1 MKHCR
6 QNTRFKRTLLAL
18 ALLSCT
24 AGYAAEAVPVV
35 VAEPV
40 RADDLIRHIQVQA
53 AAGKLVA
60 DGRTQI
66 QFRVTAHNQAGEP
79 VQTGSVAV
87 QVSDGVLL
95 DAQGRA
101 KREPIQLQLQDG
113 DGVFTLIAPTQ
124 AGTVTVVV
132 KAGATRATGQLAFAA
147 EPREMIAV
155 GTLDQILSQR
165 HLQSG
170 SIAPVNANDSF
181 DRELTSWS
189 RSLGSDVGFDGRVAF
204 FLKGKISGE
213 AVLTA
218 AYDSDKDTR
227 LKLAQVVDPNALYP
241 VYGDS
246 SVVSMEAQ
254 SSDRLFV
261 RLDKNKNFL
270 LYGDFSVVGTAD
282 VSASALAGNAKP
294 AASVLGRYNRS
305 ATGIRGHYEEG
316 ALVGDGFL
324 TSDSLKQVVEELA
337 ANGTSGP
344 FAVRNTNAVLNSE
357 RVELVVRD
365 KNQRGLIRSVSTL
378 VRFVDYTFEPF
389 SGRILLTT
397 PLASLTPSG
406 DAQSLRISYEVDQ
419 GGPTFTTYALNGSA
433 LLQPGLRL
441 GGSYVQ
447 DDNPL
452 SPYRLSS
459 VNAEWHLSEQV
470 RVTVE
475 GAQTQSTQYQANGQ
489 AFATPSGQ
497 AGEVGRSF
505 LGEAWRV
512 DLGYD
517 DSTSN
522 AHLWWIGADS
532 HFNNVSS
539 GMAAGRQESGIQAA
553 TTVDEQSTAY
563 VEYTA
568 TEDAGSAGQR
578 QSSKAGMTVKVSPAV
593 QLDVSLRAVHDNLQL
608 PPEALIST
616 AGAGSG
622 GFSGAGTANAL
633 VDPLTG
639 ATLTSLAAI
648 GSLPAQASGIAGK
661 PLDATTAR
669 LGAVWQASPQLQLD
683 TAVEGSIDGA
693 DYYRVGAG
701 ALYTLS
707 PTDRLFA
714 RAETQSGLASPNSLN
729 YADRSNAFSA
739 GLVHGYSDETSLFS
753 EYKLLDGSSGSA
765 PSNMDQMLANGL
777 QNRHRVEDGVLLTT
791 TAEYLSVLSGSQRE
805 AIALSGGLDFTGS
818 KIWRAATK
826 LEFRRLLDDRTLD
839 GDQSQDQWLATFTL
853 ARKLDDDWTLLFKN
867 YYLLQDNHADATGAA
882 LGDVRQERFIA
893 GLAWRPS
900 SDNRFNLLARYEYKS
915 MDDGSRLLGDR
926 YEAHIGSLSLDYRP
940 QSRWWSTTRVAA
952 KSSSDYTATSPDQT
966 FNALLWS
973 ARTSYDLTERVD
985 VGLMMSTLVQ
995 GESANKSALGLEA
1008 GYLVAKNVWLSAG
1021 YNWSGF
1027 YDRDLSGSDYTLQGP
1042 YLRLRAKFDETL
1054 FAH

>member
-1 MKHCR
+1 MNR
-6 QNTRFKRTLLAL
+6 RLPTTRFKRTILAVALLAC
-18 ALLSCT
+18 S
-24 AGYAAEAVPVV
+24 AGYAAEPLPVP
-35 VAEPV
+35 VAEPA
-40 RADDLIRHIQVQA
+40 RPDDLIRHIQVQA

-79 VQTGSVAV
+79 VQAGSVAV

-95 DAQGRA
+95 DAEGRA
-101 KREPIQLQLQDG
+101 KREPIQLQLQGG

-132 KAGATRATGQLAFAA
+132 KSGATLATGRLDFAA
-147 EPREMIAV
+147 EPRDMIAV
-155 GTLDQILSQR
+155 GTLDQIFSQR

-189 RSLGSDVGFDGRVAF
+189 RSLGSDVGFDGRLAF

-246 SVVSMEAQ
+246 SMVSMEAQ

-261 RLDKNKNFL
+261 RLDKDKNFL
-270 LYGDFSVVGTAD
+270 LYGDFSVVGTAE
-282 VSASALAGNAKP
+282 VSASALASNAKP
-294 AASVLGRYNRS
+294 PASVLGRYNRS

-316 ALVGDGFL
+316 PLMADGFL

-433 LLQPGLRL
+433 LLQPGLRV

-459 VNAEWHLSEQV
+459 VNAEWHPSAHV

-489 AFATPSGQ
+489 TFATPSGQ
-497 AGEVGRSF
+497 AGEVGQSY
-505 LGEAWRV
+505 LGEAWRI
-512 DLGYD
+512 DWGYD
-517 DSTSN
+517 DSISN

-539 GMAAGRQESGIQAA
+539 GLAAGRQESGIRAA
-553 TTVDEQSTAY
+553 TMVDEQSTAY

-578 QSSKAGMTVKVSPAV
+578 QSSKAGMTIKVSPAV

-608 PPEALIST
+608 PPEALIPT
-616 AGAGSG
+616 VGMASG

-639 ATLTSLAAI
+639 ATLTSLAAM
-648 GSLPAQASGIAGK
+648 GSLGQAAGTAGK

-669 LGAVWQASPQLQLD
+669 LGAVLQASPELQLD
-683 TAVEGSIDGA
+683 AAVEGSIDGSN
-693 DYYRVGAG
+693 DYRLGAG

-707 PTDRLFA
+707 PTDHLFA
-714 RAETQSGLASPNSLN
+714 RAETQSGLASPNSVN
-729 YADRSNAFSA
+729 RADRSNAFSA

-753 EYKLLDGSSGSA
+753 EYKLLDASSGSA

-777 QNRHRVEDGVLLTT
+777 QNRHRVEEGVLLTT
-791 TAEYLSVLSGSQRE
+791 TAEYLTVMSGSQRE
-805 AIALSGGLDFTGS
+805 AIALSGGLDFTSS
-818 KIWRAATK
+818 KLWRAATK
-826 LEFRRLLDDRTLD
+826 LEYRRLLDDRALA
-839 GDQSQDQWLATFTL
+839 GDQSQDQWLATLSL

-867 YYLLQDNHADATGAA
+867 YYLLQDNHADAAGAP

-940 QSRWWSTTRVAA
+940 QSHWWSTTRVAA

-985 VGLMMSTLVQ
+985 VGLMMSTLMQ
-995 GESANKSALGLEA
+995 GESANKSALGLEV
-1008 GYLVAKNVWLSAG
+1008 GYLVAKNIWLSAG